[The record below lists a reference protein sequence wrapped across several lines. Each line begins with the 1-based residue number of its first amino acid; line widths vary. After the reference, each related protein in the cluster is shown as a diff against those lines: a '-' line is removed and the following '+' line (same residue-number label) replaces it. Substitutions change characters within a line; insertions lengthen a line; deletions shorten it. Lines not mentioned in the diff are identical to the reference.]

1 MRILFVGLCAHYT
14 IGLNYQD
21 NQFCKFFIERG
32 DEVLYISDP
41 NEYIDGNLNYVG
53 AVNKSIERNFK
64 LIRQDYLFKS
74 ISTICSK
81 LKLFKSI
88 YSIIDEFKPDVIYCH
103 GPQYI
108 NVIDIVKYKKNNKD
122 VTIYADTHTGYH
134 NVNIKKWYF
143 TLLYCV
149 YYKSLYKYLEPH
161 LKKYFY
167 IGDSEK
173 EFSLKVYKSDMNK
186 MEFLPLSA
194 DEMSESLYL
203 KYRKEVRTKLKF
215 NDDDIMVFHSGK
227 INKNKRT
234 DWVVDSI
241 NSINDNRVKLVIAGS
256 ILNNDKDL
264 EEKILKSNNT
274 FFVGWLNGE
283 ELIKFLCAADLYC
296 QPGSPSITLQTA
308 ICCKT
313 PIICFKHQFY
323 SYLYDFKSIIWIEQN
338 MDIANAIKRILLNQD
353 ELINLKYYASTNSY
367 RLDTKYLL
375 KKAME
380 IL

>member
-1 MRILFVGLCAHYT
+1 MKILFVGLCAHYT

-21 NQFCKFFIERG
+21 NQFCKFFVERG
-32 DEVLYISDP
+32 DEVIYISDP
-41 NEYIDGNLNYVG
+41 NMYIDGKLKYVG
-53 AVNKSIERNFK
+53 AVNESINSNFK
-64 LIRQDYLFKS
+64 LIRQDYLFKPLLK
-74 ISTICSK
+74 ICSW

-88 YSIIDEFKPDVIYCH
+88 YNIIDEFKPDVIYCH

-108 NVIDIVKYKKNNKD
+108 NVFDVVRYKKNNNR
-122 VTIYADTHTGYH
+122 VIVYADTHTGYY
-134 NVNIKKWYF
+134 NVNTKKWYF
-143 TLLYCV
+143 PLLYNV
-149 YYKSLYKYLEPH
+149 YYKNLYKCLESC

-167 IGDSEK
+167 VGSSEK
-173 EFSLKVYKSDMNK
+173 EFSLNVYKSDITK

-194 DEMSESLYL
+194 DEILESLYL
-203 KYRKEVRTKLKF
+203 RYRKEIRNKMNF
-215 NDDDIMVFHSGK
+215 NDDDIIVFHSGK
-227 INKNKRT
+227 IDKNKRT
-234 DWVVDSI
+234 DWVIDSI

-274 FFVGWLNGE
+274 LYVGWINGE

-313 PIICFKHQFY
+313 PIICFKHKFY
-323 SYLYDFKSIIWIEQN
+323 SYLYDFNSIIWIEQK
-338 MDIANAIKRILLNQD
+338 MDIANALKRILSNQD